1 MTTTT
6 DRKIRAASLVIVAF
20 VAVLAA
26 GCATK
31 SVNEILAD
39 PSRYRDQNVS
49 VSGDVEES
57 FSFGN
62 RGVYRVNDSTGQLWV
77 VSEQGV
83 PRKGARVKVTGRIR
97 EGFNLSSFG
106 DRLKLPAGVGSGLV
120 LVESS
125 HRAE

>member
-1 MTTTT
+1 MTMTQRWT
-6 DRKIRAASLVIVAF
+6 RAAMFVVVSVA
-20 VAVLAA
+20 AVFSAA
-26 GCATK
+26 CASK

-39 PSRYRDQNVS
+39 PSRYRDRDVS

-77 VSEQGV
+77 VSDRGV
-83 PRKGARVKVTGRIR
+83 PRKGARVKVTGRVR
-97 EGFNLSSFG
+97 EGFNMSSLG
-106 DRLKLPAGVGSGLV
+106 DRINLPAGVASGLV

-125 HRAE
+125 HRADN

>member
-1 MTTTT
+1 MTIVQ
-6 DRKIRAASLVIVAF
+6 RWIRAAALLVVAAS
-20 VAVLAA
+20 AVLAA
-26 GCATK
+26 ACASK
-31 SVNEILAD
+31 SVNDILAD

-49 VSGDVEES
+49 VSGNVEES

-83 PRKGARVKVTGRIR
+83 PRKGARVKVTGRVR
-97 EGFNLSSFG
+97 EGFNMSSFG
-106 DRLKLPAGVGSGLV
+106 DRLNLPAGVASGLV

>member
-1 MTTTT
+1 MMTMTERWT
-6 DRKIRAASLVIVAF
+6 RAATLVVVSV
-20 VAVLAA
+20 VAVMSAA
-26 GCATK
+26 CASK

-39 PSRYRDQNVS
+39 PSRYRDRDVS

-77 VSEQGV
+77 VSERGV
-83 PRKGARVKVTGRIR
+83 PRKGARVKVTGRVR
-97 EGFNLSSFG
+97 EGFNMSSLG
-106 DRLKLPAGVGSGLV
+106 DRINLPAGVASGLV

-125 HRAE
+125 HRAD